1 MDVRGRLRLRRGA
14 LPGREAGRGGAHF
27 VPCSVE
33 AEFDWPVRRDPFSSY
48 RSGFEIRTY
57 RLCRRVLM
65 FHHFPEELGT
75 ESCLVR
81 STAFR
86 YREKPI
92 GSFIERVVQ
101 SGHKLLEDGRY
112 LTRLL
117 PPLDLF
123 YTASPLED
131 PNFQDYR
138 LEEVDP
144 ERLANLPGGLA

>member
-1 MDVRGRLRLRRGA
+1 
-14 LPGREAGRGGAHF
+14 
-27 VPCSVE
+27 
-33 AEFDWPVRRDPFSSY
+33 
-48 RSGFEIRTY
+48 
-57 RLCRRVLM
+57 M

-101 SGHKLLEDGRY
+101 SGHKRLEDGRY
-112 LTRLL
+112 LTRSL

-144 ERLANLPGGLA
+144 ESLANLPGGIVGDDYRLLDLDGEGILWCSERAGSSLVLQAQSGWRAARSGRDHRKTAFSRCAQHWTSAIHGYRG